1 MFDITGDDIAQLDDK
16 LLRELVGLLCEA
28 ECREAGLDS
37 KAVTWGGNQN
47 AADGGFDVVVRTEA
61 GVPGSVLL
69 QRSVVGIQVKKP
81 DLAPAKAKEE
91 MKPGG
96 SLREDIANLVAV
108 GGCYLIA
115 SSGANTSN
123 AMLRRR
129 QKAMRDAMSQDD
141 PNGLVE
147 LQFLDRGQIA
157 TWVRQ
162 HPSMVL
168 WVRERVGRPLI
179 GWHPYGNWA
188 NAPGGVEEVYLADEE
203 LRISNGRR
211 PSDQPVDAVSG
222 INELREA
229 LRSVGVCLRLAGLSG
244 VGKTRLVQALFDER
258 VGSSAL
264 PKNRA
269 YYCDVADDP
278 QPPPKALIENLNAL
292 DEPGIVIVDN
302 CPPELH
308 ASLREA
314 VIKDDS
320 CVSLLTVEYD
330 VRDDLPTKTGVYL
343 MEPAS
348 LELTERLIRNHFDH
362 ITAVDAQTIAE
373 FSGGNARVA
382 IALAETVE
390 VGETLSGLRDETLLE
405 RLFVQRHDNDQRLLR
420 AAEALSLAYSFDGED
435 TDPSSSELAHLGNI
449 VTESADD
456 MFGHVTIL
464 RDRKLV
470 QSRSRWRAVLPHALA
485 NRLASNALKRLPK
498 TKIVGGILG
507 SGSERLIK
515 SFTRRLAFL
524 HDNPIVGDI
533 AADWLRKE
541 GWVGDVG
548 MLNAFGIAMFKNLA
562 PIAPE
567 TALEAIERSTKD
579 GNQTIYQADNSAQTA
594 CVRTLKLIA
603 HDPKLFERCC
613 AQLQGFALNS
623 NDDEIRNS
631 ATERLISL
639 FPIHLSGTHATLDQR
654 ISVINDLLRKDD
666 EPSAELAIEA
676 LDAAL
681 EATRFSSGEDYQFG
695 ARPRDYG
702 YRPKSW
708 AEQCEWYRRHLDAL
722 KGLALRPG
730 KLGVRAR
737 DVLRQRFRGLW
748 HRGGVQ
754 AELSDTLAEVQ
765 GQTKWVEGWIAVKE
779 TIYFDAPKSGSK
791 SKGQWTQLESLE
803 RQLRPSSLVERARA
817 YALQD
822 RSYGLDH
829 LDGSDDIEERDLS
842 EQIQTVEEITRRIGR
857 ELAED
862 GEAFNDLL
870 MELVSPGGNR
880 IGFVGEGLAEDAKDP
895 EALWR
900 RLHAAAASL
909 ASGDWN
915 LGVFY
920 GFLIGL
926 NRKSPKLCNKLLE
939 EAVQDD
945 LLGPVFPNLQ
955 CAIALNATAYRRLLT
970 SIDHGV
976 AATEQYEIL
985 AYGQSHAGLSDD
997 ELVELLTCL
1006 GNRENSDGT
1015 IKSILKMRLFKRPL
1029 ATLPEEGKLMEFC
1042 RVFLCSYDLE
1052 AGSRGNRQIDD
1063 HALKEIARK
1072 CLRAGQTA
1080 EPSAK
1085 QICKKIAGLIGAGK
1099 LYLHDIDQL
1108 LCELA
1113 KNQPSAFMDAFL
1125 EPDPEDRRRLDS
1137 FLLSDLRHCENPV
1150 EAIDTASVVA
1160 WCSLA
1165 PKTRWLAVCRAA
1177 KLFQLNNENRLYEW
1191 RDVFSEL
1198 VAASPNLATCLGEIY
1213 ESFRPTSWS
1222 GSLTDKLTSRLPLLE
1237 TLTDHDHP
1245 VVAEW
1250 AKRKLPEFRSEI
1262 EASRNWEADLWP
1274 RTEESFE

>member
-69 QRSVVGIQVKKP
+69 QRPVVGIQVKKP
-81 DLAPAKAKEE
+81 DLAPAKVEEE

-96 SLREDIANLVAV
+96 SLRKDIANLVAV

-129 QKAMRDAMSQDD
+129 QNAMRDAMSQDD

-168 WVRERVGRPLI
+168 WVRERVGRPLT

-188 NAPGGVEEVYLADEE
+188 NAPGGVEEEYLADEE

-211 PSDQPVDAVSG
+211 PSDEPVDAVGG

-229 LRSVGVCLRLAGLSG
+229 LRSGGVCLRLAGLSG

-343 MEPAS
+343 MESAS

-362 ITAVDAQTIAE
+362 ITAVDAQTIAG
-373 FSGGNARVA
+373 FSDGNARVA
-382 IALAETVE
+382 IVLAETVE
-390 VGETLSGLRDETLLE
+390 VGETLSGLRDKTLLE
-405 RLFVQRHDNDQRLLR
+405 RLFVQRYDNDQRLLR

-449 VTESADD
+449 VAESADD
-456 MFGHVTIL
+456 MFGHVAIL

-533 AADWLRKE
+533 AADWLREE

-567 TALEAIERSTKD
+567 RALEAIERSTRD
-579 GNQTIYQADNSAQTA
+579 GNQTIYQADKSAQTA

-603 HDPKLFERCC
+603 HDPRLFERCC
-613 AQLQGFALNS
+613 AQLRGFALDS
-623 NDDEIRNS
+623 NDDEIRDS

-639 FPIHLSGTHATLDQR
+639 FPVHLSGTHATLDQR
-654 ISVINDLLRKDD
+654 ISVIDDLSRKND

-737 DVLRQRFRGLW
+737 GVLRQRFRGLW
-748 HRGGVQ
+748 LRGGVQ
-754 AELSDTLAEVQ
+754 TELSDTLAQVQ
-765 GQTKWVEGWIAVKE
+765 AQTGWAEGWIAVRE

-791 SKGQWTQLESLE
+791 LDGQWKQLESLE

-829 LDGSDDIEERDLS
+829 LDDTDEVEERDLS
-842 EQIQTVEEITRRIGR
+842 EQIQTVEEITRGIGR

-862 GEAFNDLL
+862 GDAFDNLL
-870 MELVSPGGNR
+870 TELVSPGGNR
-880 IGFVGEGLAEDAKDP
+880 IGFVGEGLGEDAKEP

-909 ASGDWN
+909 AGEAWN
-915 LGVFY
+915 AAVFY

-926 NRKSPKLCNKLLE
+926 NRKSPELCNKLLD
-939 EAVQDD
+939 EAVEDD
-945 LLGPVFPNLQ
+945 LLGPMFPKLQ
-955 CAIALNATAYRRLLT
+955 CAIELDTTAYRRLLT

-976 AATEQYEIL
+976 AATERYEIL

-997 ELVELLTCL
+997 ELVGLLTRL
-1006 GNRENSDGT
+1006 GRRDNSDAT
-1015 IKSILKMRLFKRPL
+1015 ILMILNMRLFQR
-1029 ATLPEEGKLMEFC
+1029 TESELPGTGALMEFC
-1042 RVFLCSYDLE
+1042 RQFIERFDFE
-1052 AGSRGNRQIDD
+1052 TTARGKRQMDA
-1063 HALKEIARK
+1063 HVLKEIARK
-1072 CLRAGQTA
+1072 CFRGGQIA
-1080 EPSAK
+1080 EPTAK
-1085 QICKKIAGLIGAGK
+1085 HVSDKVAGLIGTGK
-1099 LYLHDIDQL
+1099 LHLHDIDQF

-1113 KNQPSAFMDAFL
+1113 RNQPKVFLDAFL
-1125 EPDPEDRRRLDS
+1125 ERDQEKSRSLGH
-1137 FLLSDLRHCENPV
+1137 FLLRDLRHTENPI
-1150 EAIDTASVVA
+1150 EAIDTASLA
-1160 WCSLA
+1160 EWCSKA
-1165 PKTRWLAVCRAA
+1165 PDTRWLATCKAV
-1177 KLFQLNNENRLYEW
+1177 KLFRLNKEHRMCEW
-1191 RDVFSEL
+1191 RDVFGEL
-1198 VAASPNLATCLGEIY
+1198 VAASPDLVTCLEEVY
-1213 ESFRPTSWS
+1213 DTFRPTSWS
-1222 GSLTDKLTSRLPLLE
+1222 GSLADKLTSRLPLLE

-1250 AKRKLPEFRSEI
+1250 ARRKLPELQKEI
-1262 EASRNWEADLWP
+1262 EASRRWDADLWP
-1274 RTEESFE
+1274 KTEESFE